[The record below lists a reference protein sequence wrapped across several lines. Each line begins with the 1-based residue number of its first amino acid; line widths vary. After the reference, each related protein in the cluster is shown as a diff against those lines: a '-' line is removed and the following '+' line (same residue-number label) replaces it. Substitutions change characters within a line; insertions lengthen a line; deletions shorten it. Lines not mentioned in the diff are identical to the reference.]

1 MTPCWCQRKKV
12 RSFCWCL
19 ASLPC
24 ARCWSD
30 EPYLLAAPRLAR
42 PRNDADWRTM
52 RPASARSQDVGQRHR
67 GGVGDR
73 PARCLGEIR
82 RWLHAGQLRRFD
94 QRGEECRP
102 ARPALRASLVMILA
116 PIPSSA
122 WPQSCCVVPLRHL
135 LVAFYFTSLIVPV
148 PQSGHDVVAPNW
160 P

>member
-24 ARCWSD
+24 ARRWSD

-52 RPASARSQDVGQRHR
+52 RPASALSQDVGQRHR

-116 PIPSSA
+116 AYSK
-122 WPQSCCVVPLRHL
+122 LRMAAIMLCGATETLACRVL
-135 LVAFYFTSLIVPV
+135 LNE
-148 PQSGHDVVAPNW
+148 PNCTR
-160 P
+160 